1 MTHDDEDELAGIDV
15 HAWRVPPPATLDRS
29 ALLVRALA
37 PATAPARRPRLRW
50 LVAGSM
56 LLNAALAALIV
67 IVLARPHETRTVVTV
82 QPAGDTSVE
91 ARVAELLQNLAR
103 DQQELERKVREI
115 QDLRDLVTQLS
126 EKAKQCEARDRT
138 TAKKPP
144 PGPVVVEPLPPAPE
158 PPVAEPMVV
167 NPTESCDEVSC
178 VLSNNT
184 PACCAKYKKTAVVK
198 QPPQPPESLDREA
211 ISAGVASVKAKL
223 ATCAS
228 TAKGLVK
235 VHVRVDPKG
244 LVTNVEV
251 VQTPDAKL
259 GACVAGVMARA
270 VFPQTKLG
278 GSFSYPFVF

>member
-1 MTHDDEDELAGIDV
+1 MTHDEDELAGIDV
-15 HAWRVPPPATLDRS
+15 EAWRVPPPAPLDRAS
-29 ALLVRALA
+29 LLVRALA
-37 PATAPARRPRLRW
+37 PATVPARRPRLRW
-50 LVAGSM
+50 MVTGIVLA
-56 LLNAALAALIV
+56 NAALAALLV
-67 IVLARPHETRTVVTV
+67 IVLRPRETRTVVTV

-103 DQQELERKVREI
+103 DQEDLERKAHEI

-126 EKAKQCEARDRT
+126 EKAKRCEERDRT
-138 TAKKPP
+138 TPKKSVFDE
-144 PGPVVVEPLPPAPE
+144 PVPPAPE

-178 VLSNNT
+178 VLNNNT
-184 PACCAKYKKTAVVK
+184 PACCAKYKKTAVVP
-198 QPPQPPESLDREA
+198 QPPQPPESLDRAA

-244 LVTNVEV
+244 LVTNVEI

-259 GACVAGVMARA
+259 GACVVGVMARA
-270 VFPQTKLG
+270 VFPRTKLG